1 MAGNVSVR
9 YEPRGAAAELFRR
22 KDGEILIS
30 GAAGTGKSV
39 AALAK
44 LHYACLMTPKV
55 RCLIVR
61 KTHTSL
67 AASTLVSFKEKVAKE
82 ALESGLLHYFGGSGS
97 EPASFRYQNGSRI
110 IVGGLDRA
118 SRLLSTEFDLAFLD
132 EATEATPED
141 VETII
146 SRLRNGRL
154 SFHQLIMATNPDAP
168 THHLKKRADTGRCV
182 MLYSKHEDNPRLYD
196 NGEWTPEGAA
206 YISRLENLTGAR
218 YHRLRW
224 GRWVAREG
232 IIYEGFDPSIHV
244 VPSFTPPPEWPL
256 TVSVD
261 FGFIHAFVAQF
272 WRSDE
277 DGRLYL
283 QREIFH
289 SRRLV
294 EDHARQMVKI
304 VEDLGARPAA
314 VICDHQ
320 SESRAVLERHFGY
333 RTEPAFKAVTEGIQ
347 AVQSRLREEKDG
359 RARVFFMDGTLLER
373 DPMLVEFA
381 RPTCTV
387 EEFPSY
393 VWDEKKEAPVK
404 DMDDGMDGL
413 RYRIAYDDLAP
424 AREVTAV
431 SSFSW

>member
-1 MAGNVSVR
+1 MDDRVVR

-67 AASTLVSFKEKVAKE
+67 TASTLVSFKEKVAKE
-82 ALESGLLHYFGGSGS
+82 ALETGALHYFGGSGS
-97 EPASFRYQNGSRI
+97 EPGSFRYHNGSRI

-154 SFHQLIMATNPDAP
+154 SFHQLLMATNPDTP
-168 THHLKKRADTGRCV
+168 THHLKKRGETGKCV

-196 NGEWTPEGAA
+196 NGRWTSEGSA

-232 IIYEGFDPSIHV
+232 IVYEGWDPSIHLV
-244 VPSFTPPPEWPL
+244 DRFEVPDDWDVL
-256 TVSVD
+256 HGVD
-261 FGFIHAFVAQF
+261 FGFTAPFSWMEVAV
-272 WRSDE
+272 DP
-277 DGRLYL
+277 DGRMYVVRELYATKKTVDVHA
-283 QREIFH
+283 RRVKAVM
-289 SRRLV
+289 SRRPSATV
-294 EDHARQMVKI
+294 V
-304 VEDLGARPAA
+304 
-314 VICDHQ
+314 DHQ
-320 SESRAVLERHFGY
+320 AENRAVLERELG
-333 RTEPAFKAVTEGIQ
+333 VTTTAAHKTVLDGIE
-347 AVQSRLREEKDG
+347 AVQRRLRPAEDG
-359 RARVFFMDGTLLER
+359 RPRLFVMKDTLDARDQS
-373 DPMLVEFA
+373 LVEA
-381 RPTCTV
+381 GKPTCLV

-393 VWDEKKEAPVK
+393 VWDARKEAPVK
-404 DMDDGMDGL
+404 ADDHALDNL
-413 RYRIAYDDLAP
+413 RYLVAHLDLAP
-424 AREVTAV
+424 SREVTAV
-431 SSFSW
+431 ASFAW